1 MEQAVLD
8 QAIPQTYILRPS
20 LIPGERNEK
29 RFGEGAGAIFLKLA
43 HIILRGS
50 LKKYRAIHSDR
61 NAAAMISISKTLP
74 DLQFVPSDVIR
85 EFCSNQ

>member
-20 LIPGERNEK
+20 LFLEERNEK
-29 RFGEGAGAIFLKLA
+29 QFGEGAGAIFLKLA

-74 DLQFVPSDVIR
+74 DLQFVPSDVIQ